1 MSVSFDQRVSVPE
14 NVMFRELDG
23 EAVILHLGQESYFG
37 LDEVG
42 TRMWL
47 TVTGA
52 GSIRQAFDQLASEY
66 EVEPETLRRDL
77 DELLDSLVDRG
88 LLQVEDR
95 SS

>member
-23 EAVILHLGQESYFG
+23 EAVILHLGQESYYG

-47 TVTGA
+47 AVTGA